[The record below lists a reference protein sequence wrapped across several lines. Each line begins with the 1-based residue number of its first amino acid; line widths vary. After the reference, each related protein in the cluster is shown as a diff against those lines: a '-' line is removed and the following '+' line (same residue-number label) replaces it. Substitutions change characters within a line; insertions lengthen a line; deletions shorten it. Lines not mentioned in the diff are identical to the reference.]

1 MMKKIIDGLLGRQ
14 RKGVFLDGKVLVGGS
29 DDRGVEIL
37 ESWASYVVTDSETQA
52 KDLFKNE
59 SVNVLHGDRNTVEV
73 SGTWASLTACAP
85 ANETE
90 FGFYAYRISEFGGL
104 IVYSYEN
111 LFSISDK
118 DAMKEHFKKCRD
130 IFGIRVEHHIQEDG
144 KRYLVG
150 RRMHTNLLEMLEFDD
165 FEKLF
170 MGPIVDA
177 SLTETKIKFRFK
189 QVWQH
194 PQKFIEKE
202 TPVWKNDFFF
212 NEQVSTTSFFNDVV
226 KPKFL
231 GGAIEVPNHEQLT
244 VLLASGAIDKEV
256 TLQDGRIVILKGTER
271 LSVKSKI
278 KYDLEDNPVAK
289 IEQQVR
295 NTLIYGLDMT
305 NGEFFE
311 LG

>member
-1 MMKKIIDGLLGRQ
+1 MKKIINGLLGKQ
-14 RKGVFLDGKVLVGGS
+14 RKGVFLDGKVLVGG
-29 DDRGVEIL
+29 DDSRGVEIL

-59 SVNVLHGDRNTVEV
+59 SVNVLHGNRNIVEI
-73 SGTWASLTACAP
+73 SAKWASLTACVP

-90 FGFYAYRISEFGGL
+90 FGFYAYRLSEFGGL

-111 LFSISDK
+111 LFSVD
-118 DAMKEHFKKCRD
+118 DEYAMKEHFKRCRD
-130 IFGIRVEHHIQEDG
+130 VFGIRVEHHIKDNG
-144 KRYLVG
+144 KNYLVG
-150 RRMHTNLLEMLEFDD
+150 RRMHLNLLTMLEFDD
-165 FEKLF
+165 FQKLF
-170 MGPIVDA
+170 VGPILDA
-177 SLTETKIKFRFK
+177 SITETKIRFKFR
-189 QVWQH
+189 QVWQR
-194 PQKFIEKE
+194 PLKFIEKE

-212 NEQVSTTSFFNDVV
+212 DEQESANSFFDDVA

-231 GGAIEVPNHEQLT
+231 GGAIEIPNHEQLA

-256 TLQDGRIVILKGTER
+256 TLKDGRIVILKGTER
-271 LSVKSKI
+271 LSTKDKI
-278 KYDLEDNPVAK
+278 KYDLEGNPTAK

-295 NTLIYGLDMT
+295 NTLVYGLDMT

>member
-1 MMKKIIDGLLGRQ
+1 MKKIINGLLGKQ

-37 ESWASYVVTDSETQA
+37 ESWASYVITDSETQA

-59 SVNVLHGDRNTVEV
+59 SINVLYGDRNSVEV
-73 SGTWASLTACAP
+73 SGGWASLTACVP
-85 ANETE
+85 ENEIE
-90 FGFYAYRISEFGGL
+90 LNFYIHRISEFGGL
-104 IVYSYEN
+104 IVYGYEN
-111 LFSISDK
+111 LFSPDDN
-118 DAMKEHFKKCRD
+118 DAMKEHFKMCRD
-130 IFGIRVEHHIQEDG
+130 VFGIRVEHHIQEDG

-150 RRMHTNLLEMLEFDD
+150 RRMHTNLLNMLEFDD
-165 FEKLF
+165 FKKLF
-170 MGPIVDA
+170 VGPIVDA
-177 SLTETKIKFRFK
+177 SITKTKIRFRFK

-194 PQKFIEKE
+194 PILFLEKE
-202 TPVWKNDFFF
+202 TPDWKNDFFF
-212 NEQVSTTSFFNDVV
+212 EEQMSTASFFDDVT

-231 GGAIEVPNHEQLT
+231 GGTIEIPNHEQLA

-256 TLQDGRIVILKGTER
+256 TLEDGRIVILKGTER
-271 LSVKSKI
+271 LSTKNKI
-278 KYDLEDNPVAK
+278 KYDIEGNPTAK

-295 NTLIYGLDMT
+295 NTLVYGLDMT